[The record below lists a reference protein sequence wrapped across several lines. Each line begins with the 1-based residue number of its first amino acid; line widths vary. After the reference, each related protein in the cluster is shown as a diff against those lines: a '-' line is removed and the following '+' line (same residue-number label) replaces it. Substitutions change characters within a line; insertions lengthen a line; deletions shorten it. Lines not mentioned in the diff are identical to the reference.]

1 MILSII
7 DVSFLSYLI
16 LFLIIKSIIDLLLLI
31 KVLNFFD
38 RKYLIKW
45 VLPFQILYSIY
56 IVFIVIYSFINNF
69 EWKGRKYS
77 K

>member
-1 MILSII
+1 MLLSIV
-7 DVSFLSYLI
+7 DVSFLSYLA
-16 LFLIIKSIIDLLLLI
+16 LYFIIKSIVDLLLLI

-45 VLPFQILYSIY
+45 VLPFQILYCVY

>member
-1 MILSII
+1 MIISII
-7 DVSFLSYLI
+7 DISFLSYLI
-16 LFLIIKSIIDLLLLI
+16 LYIIIKSIVDLLLLI